1 MNKLYRLHQKNQVR
15 YFFPCSS
22 NHMKEVLLKIP
33 TLRVGGAQALASTLL
48 VDAVFMLG
56 GLLAHLHHLHLQQGG
71 TPLNCVFWT
80 DGD

>member
-1 MNKLYRLHQKNQVR
+1 
-15 YFFPCSS
+15 
-22 NHMKEVLLKIP
+22 MKEVVLLKIP
-33 TLRVGGAQALASTLL
+33 TLKVSGAQALASTLL
-48 VDAVFMLG
+48 VDAVFSLG